1 MIIIGDMRIDT
12 KCIPE
17 ITDFTY
23 ADEPVRDYIRAECS
37 KSFDAEFTATVRI
50 NPITYA
56 KICGLWDWLIENCPN
71 RRVVHLMRH
80 SKDPRIVKKNYCR
93 AQQII
98 CKELERKGAKWVDD
112 QT

>member
-1 MIIIGDMRIDT
+1 MIIIGDMQIDNSG
-12 KCIPE
+12 IPY
-17 ITDFTY
+17 ISDFTY
-23 ADEPVRDYIRAECS
+23 EEEPVKDYIRAELQ
-37 KSFDAEFTATVRI
+37 KGFEAGLTATVHINRI
-50 NPITYA
+50 TMA
-56 KICGLWDWLIENCPN
+56 KICGLWDWLIESCPN

-80 SKDPRIVKKNYCR
+80 SKDRRIVKKNYCR

>member
-12 KCIPE
+12 DVIPE

-23 ADEPVRDYIRAECS
+23 DEEPIKDYILAEFS
-37 KSFDAEFTATVRI
+37 KAAEAEFTATARLDA
-50 NPITYA
+50 ITFA

-80 SKDPRIVKKNYCR
+80 SKDRRIVKKNYCR
-93 AQQII
+93 AQRIIVQI
-98 CKELERKGAKWVDD
+98 LQRKGAKWIDD